1 MNVKL
6 TLATSLLLPVAIALG
21 GCGRDEPDTT
31 TTTTAPN
38 TTTTTT
44 TTEPTLNVPP
54 AVEQRA
60 EQAGAVM
67 DDASITAKVKTAL
80 IADPELS
87 GLAIDVDTSANV
99 VTLNGNVASDAARA
113 NAERIAKAVE
123 GVKEVKNNLMVKA
136 S

>member
-1 MNVKL
+1 MNVKF
-6 TLATSLLLPVAIALG
+6 TVGTALLLPVALALG
-21 GCGRDEPDTT
+21 GCGRDEPETTVRAPDTTTST
-31 TTTTAPN
+31 TTTTAP
-38 TTTTTT
+38 TI
-44 TTEPTLNVPP
+44 NVPP

-113 NAERIAKAVE
+113 QAERITKGVE
-123 GVKEVKNNLMVKA
+123 GVKEVKNNLLVKA

>member
-31 TTTTAPN
+31 TTAP
-38 TTTTTT
+38 TV
-44 TTEPTLNVPP
+44 NVPP

-60 EQAGAVM
+60 DQAGAVM

-87 GLAIDVDTSANV
+87 GLSIDVDTSQNV
-99 VTLNGNVASDAARA
+99 VTLNGSVSSDAARA
-113 NAERIAKAVE
+113 NAERIAKGVE
-123 GVKEVKNNLMVKA
+123 GVKEVKNNLLVKA